1 MNRRWQICL
10 AVGGAL
16 TLGVLPRTAT
26 AQGFSVNE
34 HSACATARGG
44 TAVASPC
51 PDGSAMVYNPA
62 GLTQLKKGETIIAA
76 GVQLIMPRGGF
87 TDDNSQL
94 QSNLEDHTYPVPTI
108 YLARGF
114 TDKLSAGV
122 GLFAPYGLSTEWP
135 TTSEGRFLGYKS
147 VIKNFYI
154 QPTVAYNIH
163 PKIQIGAGLDINISS
178 VQLEQHLDLSSQNLP
193 APAPPGLTF
202 GTIGIPYGTDFADVN
217 LQGNGTSVGGHF
229 GVIVKPMDQ
238 ISFGVRYLTQQ
249 TVNYNSGTV
258 DITQIAT
265 GLLLPASLTFPGGPT
280 LPKGT
285 PIDLVLGQTVF
296 TTGPLIDQ
304 SASTQITNPSQWTF
318 GVSFDPTTKFKVLF
332 DVTLTQWSSFDTLT
346 FKFDSLPTQNLP
358 EDYNNVAAYRV
369 GAQYAISQKVDARV
383 GFIDHEGAAPAQTVT
398 PNLPEGARTEFTAG
412 LGFQFSKDFHLDLS
426 YMYINQADR
435 RGRTVSNPAVT
446 NGLYNFS
453 ANLFGASLAF
463 SF

>member
-1 MNRRWQICL
+1 MNRRWQVCL

-16 TLGVLPRTAT
+16 ALGVLPRPAT

-62 GLTQLKKGETIIAA
+62 GLTQLKKGENIIAA
-76 GVQLIMPRGGF
+76 GVTLIMPRGGF
-87 TDDNSQL
+87 TDDNTQL
-94 QSNLEDHTYPVPTI
+94 QSDLEDHTYPAPTL

-122 GLFAPYGLSTEWP
+122 GLFAPYGLATQWP

-147 VIKNFYI
+147 SIKNFYI
-154 QPTVAYNIH
+154 QPTVAYNIN
-163 PKIQIGAGLDINISS
+163 PKIQVGAGLDINISS
-178 VQLEQHLDLSSQNLP
+178 VQLRQHLDLSSQDLP
-193 APAPPGLTF
+193 DPAPPGLTF
-202 GTIGIPYGTDFADVN
+202 GGLGIPYGTDFADVN
-217 LQGNGTSVGGHF
+217 LQANATSVGGHF

-258 DITQIAT
+258 EFSQIAT
-265 GLLLPASLTFPGGPT
+265 GIILPPGNPFTLPGG
-280 LPKGT
+280 T
-285 PIDLVLGQTVF
+285 PLDLVLSQLF
-296 TTGPLIDQ
+296 TAGPLVNQ
-304 SASTQITNPSQWTF
+304 GTTTSITLPSQWTF
-318 GVSFDPTTKFKVLF
+318 GVSFDPTPKFKVLF
-332 DVTLTQWSSFDTLT
+332 DVTLSQWTSFDTLSLA
-346 FKFDSLPTQNLP
+346 FDSTALNQNLP
-358 EDYNNVAAYRV
+358 EDFQNVAAYRV
-369 GAQYAISQKVDARV
+369 GAQYAISSKVDARV
-383 GFIDHEGAAPAQTVT
+383 GFIDHEAAAPAQTVT
-398 PNLPEGARTEFTAG
+398 PNLPEGARTEFTGG

-435 RGRTVSNPAVT
+435 RGRTVSDPAVT

>member
-10 AVGGAL
+10 AIGGAL
-16 TLGVLPRTAT
+16 ALLALPRTAT
-26 AQGFSVNE
+26 AQGYSVNE

-62 GLTQLKKGETIIAA
+62 GLTHLKKGENIIAA
-76 GVQLIMPRGGF
+76 GVTLIMPSGGF
-87 TDDNSQL
+87 TNDNTLL
-94 QSNLEDHTYPVPTI
+94 QSNLEDHTYPVPTL

-114 TDKLSAGV
+114 TDKLSAGI

-154 QPTVAYNIH
+154 QPTIAYNIH
-163 PKIQIGAGLDINISS
+163 PKIQIGAGLDINFSS
-178 VQLEQHLDLSSQNLP
+178 VQLRQHLDLSAQNLP
-193 APAPPGLTF
+193 APAPAGLTF
-202 GTIGIPYGTDFADVN
+202 GAIGIPTGTDFADVN
-217 LQGNGTSVGGHF
+217 LQGSGTSVGGHF
-229 GVIVKPMDQ
+229 GVIIKPMDQ
-238 ISFGVRYLTQQ
+238 ISLGVRYMTQQ

-258 DITQIAT
+258 DITQINT
-265 GLLLPASLTFPGGPT
+265 GILLPASLTFPGGPT

-304 SASTQITNPSQWTF
+304 GATSSITNPSQWTF
-318 GVSFDPTTKFKVLF
+318 GVAFDPTPKFKVLF
-332 DVTLTQWSSFDTLT
+332 DVTLTQWSVFDTLS
-346 FKFDSLPTQNLP
+346 FSFDSLPTQNLP
-358 EDYNNVAAYRV
+358 ENYNNVTAYRV
-369 GAQYAISQKVDARV
+369 GAQYSISPKVDARV

-412 LGFQFSKDFHLDLS
+412 LGFQFNPQFHLDLS

-435 RGRTVSNPAVT
+435 RGRTVSDPTVT

>member
-1 MNRRWQICL
+1 MNRRWQNCL
-10 AVGGAL
+10 AIGGAL
-16 TLGVLPRTAT
+16 ALLALPRIAT
-26 AQGFSVNE
+26 AQGYSVNE
-34 HSACATARGG
+34 HSACATGRGG

-62 GLTQLKKGETIIAA
+62 GLTHLKKGENIIAA
-76 GVQLIMPRGGF
+76 GAQLIMPSGGF
-87 TDDNSQL
+87 TNDNTLL
-94 QSNLEDHTYPVPTI
+94 QSNLEDHTYPVPTL

-114 TDKLSAGV
+114 TDKLAAGI

-147 VIKNFYI
+147 VIKNFYV
-154 QPTVAYNIH
+154 QPTVAYNIN
-163 PKIQIGAGLDINISS
+163 PRIQIGAGLDINFSS
-178 VQLEQHLDLSSQNLP
+178 VQLRQHLDLSAQNLP

-202 GTIGIPYGTDFADVN
+202 GAIGIPAGTDFADVN

-229 GVIVKPMDQ
+229 GVIIKPMDQ
-238 ISFGVRYLTQQ
+238 ISIGVRYLTQQ

-265 GLLLPASLTFPGGPT
+265 GILLPADLTFPGGPT

-285 PIDLVLGQTVF
+285 PIDLILGQQFSSGILV
-296 TTGPLIDQ
+296 DQ
-304 SASTQITNPSQWTF
+304 SASTSITNPSQWTF
-318 GVSFDPTTKFKVLF
+318 GVAFDPTPKFKVLF
-332 DVTLTQWSSFDTLT
+332 DVTLTQWSSFDTLS
-346 FKFDSLPTQNLP
+346 FQFDSLPTQNLA
-358 EDYNNVAAYRV
+358 ENYNNVAAYRV
-369 GAQYAISQKVDARV
+369 GAQYAITTKVDARV

-412 LGFQFSKDFHLDLS
+412 LGFQFNPKFHLDLS

-435 RGRTVSNPAVT
+435 RGRTGSDPAVT